1 MGQTLHN
8 ILADIL
14 LYIVA
19 AMGLAVSC
27 QPRGTCYRCCL
38 VFVSTTVVALSGA
51 EVVVVDAA
59 AAEALALRVHALA
72 GEGFLL
78 LAAALL
84 GLLFLVQST
93 GFTGL

>member
-1 MGQTLHN
+1 
-8 ILADIL
+8 
-14 LYIVA
+14 
-19 AMGLAVSC
+19 
-27 QPRGTCYRCCL
+27 
-38 VFVSTTVVALSGA
+38 VFVSTTVVALSGV

-59 AAEALALRVHALA
+59 AVEALALRVHALA

-93 GFTGL
+93 TA